1 MTLELWAGLECTVNR
16 VGCAY
21 FDQIKRTG
29 HETRSSDLE
38 AIAELRIRKLR
49 YPVLWERTEDIDGP
63 NWSWA
68 DERLGLLRQLD
79 IDPIVGLL
87 HHGSGPAHT
96 SLVDPAFPEKFAAY
110 AGSVAERYPW
120 ITNYIPVNEPL
131 TTGRFSCLYG
141 HWYPHERSDQS
152 FASSIVNQC
161 KATVLAMREIR
172 RVNSEARLVQTED
185 VGKRFATGRLQYQA
199 DFENERRWLTFDL
212 LAGRVDREHPMW
224 SYLMWAGCTEEEL
237 CWFQRNA
244 CPPDVLGLNYYVT
257 SDRYL
262 DEQLERFPVATHGG
276 NGRHRYADVE
286 AVRVDGIAGW
296 GIEAR
301 LREAWERYRLP
312 MAITEVHLG
321 CADEFEQ
328 VAWLREIWT
337 AAESVRSTG
346 AEILGVTAWAV
357 LGSYDWHNLVT
368 RKEDVYEAGV
378 FDVSD
383 GELKSTLL
391 RDVLADLGRGDGR
404 SAFVQFHQA
413 GWWRQSGCICYE
425 GFPVDLAGCGS
436 VSWNGTPLPNAQ
448 F

>member
-1 MTLELWAGLECTVNR
+1 VTLELWAGLECTVNR
-16 VGCAY
+16 VGSFY

-29 HETRSSDLE
+29 HETRSSDLA
-38 AIAELRIRKLR
+38 AIAELGIRKLR

-63 NWSWA
+63 NWSWS
-68 DERLGLLRQLD
+68 DERLGLLRTLNV
-79 IDPIVGLL
+79 DPIVGLL

-96 SLVDPAFPEKFAAY
+96 SIVDPAFPAKFAAY
-110 AGSVAERYPW
+110 ARSVAERYPW
-120 ITNYIPVNEPL
+120 ITNYVPVNEPL

-141 HWYPHERSDQS
+141 HWYPHEQSDYS
-152 FASSIVNQC
+152 FANSIVNQC

-172 RVNSEARLVQTED
+172 RVNSEARLIQTED
-185 VGKRFATGRLQYQA
+185 IGRRFASERLQYQA
-199 DFENERRWLTFDL
+199 DFENERRWLSFDL

-224 SYLMWAGCTEEEL
+224 PYMRCAGCTEEEL

-262 DEQLERFPVATHGG
+262 DEHLERFPSATHGG
-276 NGRHRYADVE
+276 NGRHLYADVE
-286 AVRVDGIAGW
+286 AIRVEGIAGW

-301 LREAWERYRLP
+301 LREAWERYRCP

-321 CADEFEQ
+321 CADEFER

-337 AAESVRSTG
+337 AAETVRSTG
-346 AEILGVTAWAV
+346 ADILGVTAWAV

-368 RKEDVYEAGV
+368 RKDDVYEAGV

-383 GELKSTLL
+383 GCLAPTLL
-391 RDVLADLGRGDGR
+391 RDVLADLGRGR
-404 SAFVQFHQA
+404 PAFVQFAQT
-413 GWWRQSGCICYE
+413 GWWRRSGCICYE
-425 GFPVDLAGCGS
+425 AAPAHLPGCGS
-436 VSWNGTPLPNAQ
+436 VPVAGTALPNAQ